1 MNYVVAGVF
10 GSLLEKSR
18 MRALVLRSLAV
29 LVAVLIA
36 SRFALVEF
44 TNSGDWLTI
53 IVFAVGVA
61 LINALVGPVL
71 KIVSLPVTV
80 LTLGIWILVLNGL
93 LFWLGT
99 ALLPGVELA
108 ESGRPTLL
116 SAMLVALIIS
126 VVSFAVNRI
135 VKEDDEGAK

>member
-1 MNYVVAGVF
+1 
-10 GSLLEKSR
+10 

-61 LINALVGPVL
+61 LINALIGPVL
-71 KIVSLPVTV
+71 KIVSFPVTV

-135 VKEDDEGAK
+135 VKEEDEGTK

>member
-1 MNYVVAGVF
+1 
-10 GSLLEKSR
+10 

-44 TNSGDWLTI
+44 TNSGDWLTV

-61 LINALVGPVL
+61 LINALIGPVL
-71 KIVSLPVTV
+71 KIVSFPVTV

>member
-1 MNYVVAGVF
+1 
-10 GSLLEKSR
+10 

-44 TNSGDWLTI
+44 TNSGDWLTV

-61 LINALVGPVL
+61 LINALIGPVL
-71 KIVSLPVTV
+71 KFVSFPVTV
-80 LTLGIWILVLNGL
+80 LTLGLWILVLNGL

-135 VKEDDEGAK
+135 VKEEDEGRNRQHS

>member
-1 MNYVVAGVF
+1 
-10 GSLLEKSR
+10 

-135 VKEDDEGAK
+135 VKEEDEGAK

>member
-1 MNYVVAGVF
+1 
-10 GSLLEKSR
+10 

-44 TNSGDWLTI
+44 TNSGDWLTL

-61 LINALVGPVL
+61 LINALIGPVL
-71 KIVSLPVTV
+71 KFVSFPVTV
-80 LTLGIWILVLNGL
+80 LTLGLWILVLNGL

-135 VKEDDEGAK
+135 VKEEDEGAK

>member
-1 MNYVVAGVF
+1 MRI
-10 GSLLEKSR
+10 LL
-18 MRALVLRSLAV
+18 LRSLAV

-44 TNSGDWLTI
+44 TDSGDWLTL

-61 LINALVGPVL
+61 LINGIVGPVL
-71 KIVSLPVTV
+71 KFISFPVTI

-126 VVSFAVNRI
+126 AVSFAVNRV
-135 VKEDDEGAK
+135 VKEDEEKE

>member
-1 MNYVVAGVF
+1 
-10 GSLLEKSR
+10 
-18 MRALVLRSLAV
+18 MRVLFLRSLAV

-36 SRFALVEF
+36 SRFALVEIAD
-44 TNSGDWLTI
+44 SGDWLSL

-61 LINALVGPVL
+61 LINAFIGPIL

-116 SAMLVALIIS
+116 SAILVALIIS
-126 VVSFAVNRI
+126 IVSFAVNKM
-135 VKEDDEGAK
+135 VKEEEDE

>member
-1 MNYVVAGVF
+1 
-10 GSLLEKSR
+10 
-18 MRALVLRSLAV
+18 MRVLVLRSLAV

>member
-1 MNYVVAGVF
+1 
-10 GSLLEKSR
+10 
-18 MRALVLRSLAV
+18 MRTILLRSLAV

-36 SRFALVEF
+36 SRFALLEF
-44 TNSGDWLTI
+44 TNSGDWLTL

-61 LINALVGPVL
+61 LINAIIGPVL
-71 KIVSLPVTV
+71 KFISFPVTI

-116 SAMLVALIIS
+116 SAMLVALVIS
-126 VVSFAVNRI
+126 VVSFAVNRV
-135 VKEDDEGAK
+135 VKGDEEKE

>member
-1 MNYVVAGVF
+1 
-10 GSLLEKSR
+10 
-18 MRALVLRSLAV
+18 MRTLIVRSLAV

-36 SRFALVEF
+36 SRFALVDITAE
-44 TNSGDWLTI
+44 GDWLSL

-61 LINALVGPVL
+61 AINAVIGPAL
-71 KIVSLPVTV
+71 KFISFPVTV

-108 ESGRPTLL
+108 DSDRPTLL
-116 SAMLVALIIS
+116 TAVLVALIIS

-135 VKEDDEGAK
+135 VKEDDEKSKTTP

>member
-1 MNYVVAGVF
+1 
-10 GSLLEKSR
+10 

-61 LINALVGPVL
+61 LINALIGPVL
-71 KIVSLPVTV
+71 KIVSFPVTV
-80 LTLGIWILVLNGL
+80 LTLGFWILVLNGL

-135 VKEDDEGAK
+135 VKEEDEGAK

>member
-1 MNYVVAGVF
+1 MRV
-10 GSLLEKSR
+10 LL
-18 MRALVLRSLAV
+18 LRSLAV
-29 LVAVLIA
+29 LVAVLMA

-44 TNSGDWLTI
+44 TGSGDWLTL

-61 LINALVGPVL
+61 LMNAIIGPVL
-71 KIVSLPVTV
+71 KVISFPVTI

-126 VVSFAVNRI
+126 VVSFAVNRV
-135 VKEDDEGAK
+135 VKEDEEKE

>member
-1 MNYVVAGVF
+1 MRV
-10 GSLLEKSR
+10 LL
-18 MRALVLRSLAV
+18 LRSLAV
-29 LVAVLIA
+29 LVAVVIA

-44 TNSGDWLTI
+44 TDSGDWLSL

-61 LINALVGPVL
+61 LINAVIGPVL
-71 KIVSLPVTV
+71 KVISFPVTI

-108 ESGRPTLL
+108 DSGRPTLL

-126 VVSFAVNRI
+126 VVSFAVNRV
-135 VKEDDEGAK
+135 VKDDEEKE

>member
-1 MNYVVAGVF
+1 
-10 GSLLEKSR
+10 

-44 TNSGDWLTI
+44 TDSGDWLTL

-61 LINALVGPVL
+61 LINALIGPVL

-80 LTLGIWILVLNGL
+80 LTLGLWILVLNGL

-135 VKEDDEGAK
+135 VKEEDEGAK

>member
-1 MNYVVAGVF
+1 
-10 GSLLEKSR
+10 

-61 LINALVGPVL
+61 LINALIGPVL

-135 VKEDDEGAK
+135 VKEEDEGAK

>member
-1 MNYVVAGVF
+1 
-10 GSLLEKSR
+10 

-61 LINALVGPVL
+61 LINALIGPVL
-71 KIVSLPVTV
+71 KFVSFPVTV
-80 LTLGIWILVLNGL
+80 LTLGFWILVLNGL

-135 VKEDDEGAK
+135 VKEEDEGAK

>member
-1 MNYVVAGVF
+1 
-10 GSLLEKSR
+10 
-18 MRALVLRSLAV
+18 MRTLILRSLAV

-36 SRFALVEF
+36 SRFALVDITAE
-44 TNSGDWLTI
+44 GDWLTL

-61 LINALVGPVL
+61 LINGLIAPVL
-71 KIVSLPVTV
+71 KVISFPVTV
-80 LTLGIWILVLNGL
+80 LTLGLWILVLNGL

-108 ESGRPTLL
+108 DSDRPTLVT
-116 SAMLVALIIS
+116 AILVALIIS

-135 VKEDDEGAK
+135 VKEEDEGSKSTT

>member
-1 MNYVVAGVF
+1 
-10 GSLLEKSR
+10 

-44 TNSGDWLTI
+44 TDSGDWLTL

-61 LINALVGPVL
+61 LINALIGPVL
-71 KIVSLPVTV
+71 KIVSFPVTV
-80 LTLGIWILVLNGL
+80 LTLGLWILVLNGL

-135 VKEDDEGAK
+135 VKEEDEGAK

>member
-1 MNYVVAGVF
+1 M
-10 GSLLEKSR
+10 
-18 MRALVLRSLAV
+18 
-29 LVAVLIA
+29 
-36 SRFALVEF
+36 
-44 TNSGDWLTI
+44 
-53 IVFAVGVA
+53 
-61 LINALVGPVL
+61 
-71 KIVSLPVTV
+71 TV
-80 LTLGIWILVLNGL
+80 LTLGLWILVLNGL

>member
-1 MNYVVAGVF
+1 
-10 GSLLEKSR
+10 
-18 MRALVLRSLAV
+18 MRVLFLRSLAV

-36 SRFALVEF
+36 SRFALVEIAD
-44 TNSGDWLTI
+44 SGDWLSL

-61 LINALVGPVL
+61 LINAFIGPIL

-116 SAMLVALIIS
+116 SAILVALIIS
-126 VVSFAVNRI
+126 IVSFAVNKM
-135 VKEDDEGAK
+135 VKEEKDE

>member
-1 MNYVVAGVF
+1 
-10 GSLLEKSR
+10 
-18 MRALVLRSLAV
+18 MRVLFLRSLAV

-36 SRFALVEF
+36 SRFALVDIAD
-44 TNSGDWLTI
+44 SGDWLSL

-61 LINALVGPVL
+61 LINAVIGSVL
-71 KIVSLPVTV
+71 KVISFPVTI

-108 ESGRPTLL
+108 ESDRPTLL
-116 SAMLVALIIS
+116 TAMLVALIIS
-126 VVSFAVNRI
+126 VVSFAVNRV
-135 VKEDDEGAK
+135 VKEDEDKDEPRRT

>member
-1 MNYVVAGVF
+1 
-10 GSLLEKSR
+10 

-44 TNSGDWLTI
+44 TNSGDWLTL

-61 LINALVGPVL
+61 LINALIGPVL

-80 LTLGIWILVLNGL
+80 LTLGLWILVLNGL

-126 VVSFAVNRI
+126 LISFAVNRI
-135 VKEDDEGAK
+135 VKEEDEGRNRQHS